1 MAMRRATGAALG
13 FVGGSVL
20 AGLLVGVGVTPVL
33 AVAGVGTTSAIDL
46 FDSMPEYIEIG
57 DLPER
62 NEIWAYQGGQP
73 VHLVDVWDQNRQ
85 ELSLDQISDT
95 LEHAAIDGED
105 KRFRETGGVDPT
117 SLVRS
122 VASVIASGGQG
133 GSGGSTITMQLVRN
147 IKIQQ
152 ASELPTAEEREAG
165 YREATKK
172 SPERKLAEV
181 KLAIGLAKE
190 YSKDEI
196 LAAYLNIAYFGDQT
210 YGVQAASQRYYGKDA
225 SDLTPAE
232 AASLIAIVQWPE
244 RRDLSTPEHHDDNQ
258 ARRDVI
264 LRSMHEQGH
273 LGDADLATALASRPA
288 DYVRLTAPQQG
299 CESAVRGAEFFC
311 AYAEQV
317 AKELPQLGADPGARA
332 AAWRTG
338 GYRVQTTLDLDLN
351 TQQKDLLA
359 LHDPAAESRLAL
371 GATLDTVEAGT
382 GRVLTMAQNKDFDR
396 SADAPATATS
406 LNYAT
411 DESNGGSKGFQVG
424 STYKM
429 FTLLQWLESGRSPDT
444 VVDGTRKARATWTQ
458 CGQRVTLDT
467 PYDPKNDSPGQT
479 GPYSVRAATAQ
490 SVNAAYADMASQL
503 DLCDIRDTAA
513 RLGVHPATGGELPAN
528 PAAILG
534 TTSIAPLT
542 MAAAYAGIAN
552 GGVYCAPVVVDQVTG
567 PDGTALGG
575 QPRSCTQAVSA
586 SVAAEAFAVMQGA
599 FRGGT
604 ASGGQTLDGAT
615 LFGKTGTT
623 DAADQIWLVGGTS
636 RAVTAYWQGNT
647 DGGKTNLR
655 YVGSGQGGT
664 YAGSRADVWRQ
675 AQTAVN
681 AALPAG

>member
-1 MAMRRATGAALG
+1 MAMRRVTGAALG

-33 AVAGVGTTSAIDL
+33 AVAGVGTTSAIDV

-85 ELSLDQISDT
+85 ELTLDQISDT

-105 KRFRETGGVDPT
+105 KRFRETGGVDAT

-122 VASVIASGGQG
+122 VASVIASGGKG

-147 IKIQQ
+147 IKIQR
-152 ASELPTAEEREAG
+152 ASELPTAEERDAG
-165 YREATKK
+165 YREAIRK
-172 SPERKLAEV
+172 SPDRKLAEI
-181 KLAIGLAKE
+181 KLAIGLAKA

-225 SDLTPAE
+225 TDLSPAE
-232 AASLIAIVQWPE
+232 AASLVAIVQWPE
-244 RRDLSTPEHHDDNQ
+244 RRDLSTPAHHADNQ

-273 LGDADLATALASRPA
+273 LSDADLASALASRPA

-299 CESAVRGAEFFC
+299 CESAIRGAEFAC

-317 AKELPQLGADPGARA
+317 ARDLPQLGADPDARA

-351 TQQKDLLA
+351 TQQRELLDRS
-359 LHDPAAESRLAL
+359 DPATESRLAL
-371 GATLDTVEAGT
+371 GATLNTVEAGT
-382 GRVLTMAQNKDFDR
+382 GRVLTMAQNKDYDR
-396 SADAPATATS
+396 SAAAPATATS

-411 DESNGGSKGFQVG
+411 DESNGGSTGFQVG

-429 FTLLQWLESGRSPDT
+429 FTLLQWLESGRSADA
-444 VVDGTRKARATWTQ
+444 VVDGTRKARSTWTQ
-458 CGQRVTLDT
+458 CGERITLDE

-479 GPYSVRAATAQ
+479 GPYSVRSATAQ

-552 GGVYCAPVVVDQVTG
+552 GGVYCAPVVVDQLTG

-586 SVAAEAFAVMQGA
+586 PVAAQAVAVMQGA

-604 ASGGQTLDGAT
+604 ATGGQTLDGAT

-623 DAADQIWLVGGTS
+623 DAADQVWLVGGTS

-655 YVGSGQGGT
+655 YLGSGQGGT

-681 AALPAG
+681 AALPVG

>member
-1 MAMRRATGAALG
+1 MG

-33 AVAGVGTTSAIDL
+33 AVAGVGTTSAIGV

-57 DLPER
+57 DLPQR
-62 NEIWAYQGGQP
+62 NEVWAYQGGKP
-73 VHLVDVWDQNRQ
+73 VHLANVWAQNRQ
-85 ELSLDQISDT
+85 ELTLDQISDS
-95 LEHAAIDGED
+95 LEHAAVDGED
-105 KRFRETGGVDPT
+105 KRFYETGGVDAT

-122 VASVIASGGQG
+122 LVSIVAAGGKG

-152 ASELPTAEEREAG
+152 ASELPTAEERDAG
-165 YREATKK
+165 YREATKR
-172 SPERKLAEV
+172 SPDRKLAEV

-190 YSKDEI
+190 YSKQEI
-196 LAAYLNIAYFGDQT
+196 LAAYLNIAFFGDQT
-210 YGVQAASQRYYGKDA
+210 YGVQAAAQHYYGKDA
-225 SDLTPAE
+225 TDLSPAE

-244 RRDLSTPEHHDDNQ
+244 RRDLSTPTHYDDNV

-273 LGDADLATALASRPA
+273 LTSTQLTEALASKPA
-288 DYVRLTAPQQG
+288 DYVRLTPPQQG
-299 CESAVRGAEFFC
+299 CEAVVRGAEFFC
-311 AYAEQV
+311 QYAVEV
-317 AKELPQLGADPGARA
+317 AKGLPQLGATQDRRD

-338 GYRVQTTLDLDLN
+338 GYRIQTTLDLDLN
-351 TQQKDLLA
+351 GQQKAVLDRY
-359 LHDPAAESRLAL
+359 DPSTESRFAL

-382 GRVLTMAQNKDFDR
+382 GRVLTMAQNKDYDR
-396 SADAPATATS
+396 SSTAPATATS

-411 DESNGGSKGFQVG
+411 DESNGGSTGFQVG

-429 FTLLQWLESGRSPDT
+429 FTLLQWLADGRSPDA
-444 VVDGTRKARATWTQ
+444 VVDGTRHGRSAWTQ
-458 CGQRVTLDT
+458 CGQTIDA
-467 PYDPKNDSPGQT
+467 YWNPKNDSAGQR
-479 GPYSVRAATAQ
+479 GPYTVRAATAQ
-490 SVNAAYADMASQL
+490 SVNAAYASMAEQL
-503 DLCDIRDTAA
+503 DLCDIRDVAT
-513 RLGVHPATGGELPAN
+513 RLGVHPARGGDLPAN
-528 PAAILG
+528 PAAVLG

-542 MAAAYAGIAN
+542 MAAAYAGVAN

-567 PDGTALGG
+567 PDGKQLGG
-575 QPRSCTQAVSA
+575 QPKACRQAVSP
-586 SVAAEAFAVMQGA
+586 SVAAIAFEVMQGA

-604 ASGGQTLDGAT
+604 ASGGQTPDGAT

-623 DAADQIWLVGGTS
+623 DDADQIWLVGGTK

-655 YVGSGQGGT
+655 HYSSGEGT
-664 YAGSRADVWRQ
+664 YAGTRAAAWRE

-681 AALPAG
+681 AALPVG

>member
-1 MAMRRATGAALG
+1 MTGRRVTGAAAG

-20 AGLLVGVGVTPVL
+20 AGLLVGIGVTPVL

-46 FDSMPEYIEIG
+46 FDSMPEYIEIV
-57 DLPER
+57 DLPTR
-62 NEIWAYQGGQP
+62 NEVWAYQGGQP
-73 VHLVDVWDQNRQ
+73 VHLADVWDQNRQ
-85 ELSLDQISDT
+85 ELALDQISDT

-122 VASVIASGGQG
+122 LVSVVASGGDG
-133 GSGGSTITMQLVRN
+133 GTGGSTLTMQLVRN
-147 IKIQQ
+147 IKIQR
-152 ASELPTAEEREAG
+152 ASELPTEQERAAATA
-165 YREATKK
+165 EATKR
-172 SPERKLAEV
+172 SLDRKLAEV

-225 SDLTPAE
+225 GDLSPAE
-232 AASLIAIVQWPE
+232 AASLIAIVQWPDA
-244 RRDLSTPEHHDDNQ
+244 RDLSSPEHHPDNQ

-264 LRSMHEQGH
+264 LRSMHQQGH
-273 LGDADLATALASRPA
+273 LGDADLQAALASTPA
-288 DYVRLTAPQQG
+288 DYVRLTAPRQG

-311 AYAEQV
+311 AYAVQV
-317 AKELPQLGADPGARA
+317 AQSLPQLGADDAARQH
-332 AAWRTG
+332 AWRTG
-338 GYRVQTTLDLDLN
+338 GYRIQTTLDLDLN
-351 TQQKDLLA
+351 TQQKDLLDRYDRA
-359 LHDPAAESRLAL
+359 GETRFAL

-382 GRVLTMAQNKDFDR
+382 GRVLTMAQNTDYDR
-396 SADAPATATS
+396 SSAAPPTATS

-429 FTLLQWLESGRSPDT
+429 FTLLQWLESGRSPDA
-444 VVDGTRKARATWTQ
+444 VVDGTRRARSVWTQ
-458 CGQRVTLDT
+458 CGERVTT
-467 PYDPKNDSPGQT
+467 KAWNPKNDSAGQT

-490 SVNAAYADMASQL
+490 SVNAAYADMASKL

-513 RLGVHPATGGELPAN
+513 RLGVHSATGGELPAN
-528 PAAILG
+528 PAAVLG

-552 GGVYCAPVVVDQVTG
+552 GGVYCAPVVIDQVTG
-567 PDGTALGG
+567 RDGTQLGG
-575 QPRSCTQAVSA
+575 QPAACSRAVSEP
-586 SVAAEAFAVMQGA
+586 VARTAFQVMQGA

-604 ASGGQTLDGAT
+604 ASGGQTPDGTT

-623 DAADQIWLVGGTS
+623 DSADQIWLVGGS
-636 RAVTAYWQGNT
+636 ERAVTAYWQGNT
-647 DGGKTNLR
+647 DGGQANLR
-655 YVGSGQGGT
+655 HSANGQGGT
-664 YAGSRADVWRQ
+664 YAGSRASVWRQ

-681 AALPAG
+681 AALPVG